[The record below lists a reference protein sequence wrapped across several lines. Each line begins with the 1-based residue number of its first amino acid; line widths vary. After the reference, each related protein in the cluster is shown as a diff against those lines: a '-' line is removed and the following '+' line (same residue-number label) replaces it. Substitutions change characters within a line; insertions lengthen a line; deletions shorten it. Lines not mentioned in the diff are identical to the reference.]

1 MNYSTSL
8 FFENLFKLFNTNI
21 ILGDKLSF
29 DIKEAFL
36 IFIRGV
42 LMGSAD
48 IVPGVSGGT
57 MALITGIY
65 AHLVE
70 SISKIKFG
78 FLKPLFKGDFSGFW
92 NQMLEE
98 IDFKFFIPLVLGIGI
113 AFLTLAKVV
122 TYCMDVHT
130 ALTYSF
136 FLGLIIASAVILFRK
151 LNEINLKNIIFVLI
165 GAVLTFIF
173 VSLNPIAANHSMIV
187 IFLSGMIAICAM
199 ILPGISGSFIL
210 LILAKY
216 QFIMESITSFIGNIG
231 ALWGA
236 QGADGAIFWHSALVL
251 AVFMIGAVV
260 GILGFSKFLRWL
272 LSRWHKQTLIVLAGF
287 IIGSLVKIWP
297 WNNLEAVGQV
307 ERTGSMQVGW
317 AIAFALI
324 GFCLVSGIELAG
336 KHHQKK
342 S

>member
-36 IFIRGV
+36 IFIRAV
-42 LMGSAD
+42 LMCSAD

-173 VSLNPIAANHSMIV
+173 VSLNPIAANHSLIV
-187 IFLSGMIAICAM
+187 IFISGMIAICAM
-199 ILPGISGSFIL
+199 ILPGISGSFL
-210 LILAKY
+210 LLLLGQYEYMLNALHHLQIVDIIV
-216 QFIMESITSFIGNIG
+216 FVVG
-231 ALWGA
+231 AL
-236 QGADGAIFWHSALVL
+236 I
-251 AVFMIGAVV
+251 
-260 GILGFSKFLRWL
+260 GILGFSKILNYLLKNYEKVTMAFLIGVMLGSLKVPAVVVASSVSLNFSGL
-272 LSRWHKQTLIVLAGF
+272 LPCLIVA
-287 IIGSLVKIWP
+287 I
-297 WNNLEAVGQV
+297 
-307 ERTGSMQVGW
+307 
-317 AIAFALI
+317 IAFALI
-324 GFCLVSGIELAG
+324 IILETRFDYIE
-336 KHHQKK
+336 
-342 S
+342 